1 MPLDAAIA
9 PLSRAKAEQL
19 EPLLE
24 ALSPEEMLWLSG
36 YLAGLARPA
45 RASAPAAAQPT
56 PPPTLTI
63 LYGSETGH
71 AAALAKRMG
80 DLAREKGLRSSVL
93 NMAGFGPQSL
103 KDTKHLV
110 VITSTHG
117 EGAPPDPAA
126 GFFEFVHSRKAPKLT
141 AMKFAVLGL
150 GDSTY
155 EHFCQAAKDLD
166 ATLQALG
173 AERVHPRGECDVD
186 YQDQAAEWTEAVLA
200 AFARETATDAENAV
214 RPVSSVVDVTA
225 SLARARSQPSTPLPN
240 QMPLPDQRHP
250 FPAPILETLV
260 LNGRSSDKETRHI
273 ELSLEGS
280 RLTYE
285 PGDSLAVVS
294 ENDPALVSEL
304 IEILGLDATAPMSN
318 GAGEIPLAE
327 ALSRVYEIT
336 ALTPRFI
343 ERYAEFAESETLRAL
358 ARPESRADLIT
369 YAATRQIIDVVAETP
384 AKGLEATRFANML
397 RKLQPRLYSL
407 ASSQAAYPDEAHLT
421 VAVVRYQS
429 RERARKG
436 VASTYLGERRGLD
449 DRVPIYIERNNNFR
463 LPSDGATPII
473 MVGAG
478 TGIAPFR
485 AFIQERE
492 AAGAKGAAWLFFGDR
507 RFRTDFLYQ
516 LEWLRLLK
524 DKRLTRM
531 DVAFSRDQE
540 QKRYVQHRLLEQSK
554 EVYAWLEEG
563 AHFYV
568 CGDATGLAPGLHEA
582 LLTLIAREG
591 GMSPDLAEDYLRRLQ
606 SERRY
611 QRDVY

>member
-1 MPLDAAIA
+1 MPLDTAVA

-36 YLAGLARPA
+36 YLAGLARPV
-45 RASAPAAAQPT
+45 RPSALAAAQPT
-56 PPPTLTI
+56 PSPTLTI

-80 DLAREKGLRSSVL
+80 ELARERGLRSSVVD
-93 NMAGFGPQSL
+93 MAVFRPQSL
-103 KDTKHLV
+103 KETKHLV

-126 GFFEFVHSRKAPKLT
+126 GFFEFLHSRKAPRLA

-155 EHFCQAAKDLD
+155 EHFCQAGKEIDE
-166 ATLQALG
+166 TLQALG
-173 AERVHPRGECDVD
+173 AERIHPRADCDVD
-186 YQDQAAEWTEAVLA
+186 YQDQAAQWTEAVLT
-200 AFARETATDAENAV
+200 AFACETASSTENAI
-214 RPVSSVVDVTA
+214 RPVSNVVDVTA
-225 SLARARSQPSTPLPN
+225 SLARARGQPSAPLH
-240 QMPLPDQRHP
+240 DQREP

-260 LNGRSSDKETRHI
+260 LNGRGSDKETRHI

-285 PGDSLAVVS
+285 PGDSLAIVS

-304 IEILGLDATAPMSN
+304 IEILCLDAAALVRN
-318 GAGEIPLAE
+318 GASEIPLAE

-336 ALTPRFI
+336 ALTPRFV
-343 ERYAEFAESETLRAL
+343 ERYAEVAQSETLRAL
-358 ARPESRADLIT
+358 ARPESRADLIA
-369 YAATRQIIDVVAETP
+369 YAGSRQIIDVVAETP
-384 AKGLEATRFANML
+384 VKGLEAARFASML

-407 ASSQAAYPDEAHLT
+407 ASSQAAYPDEAHLA

-429 RERARKG
+429 HERGRKG
-436 VASTYLGERRGLD
+436 VASTYLAERRGLD
-449 DRVPIYIERNNNFR
+449 DLVPVYVERNNNFR

-485 AFIQERE
+485 AFLQERE
-492 AAGAKGAAWLFFGDR
+492 AEGAKGETWLFFGDR

-524 DKRLTRM
+524 DKSLTRM
-531 DVAFSRDQE
+531 DVAFSRDQAN
-540 QKRYVQHRLLEQSK
+540 KYYIQHRLLEQSK
-554 EVYAWLEEG
+554 DVYAWLEEG

-568 CGDATGLAPGLHEA
+568 CGDAAGLGPDVHEA
-582 LLTLIAREG
+582 LLTVIAREG
-591 GMSPDLAEDYLRRLQ
+591 GMSADFAEEYLKRLQ

-611 QRDVY
+611 ERDVY